1 MYRKEQ
7 AYEMGFTL
15 IELLVVMGIIGA
27 LVSIAV
33 PQYSAYKARAFDTRA
48 QMDLRHVA
56 LAEEAYFLDSEHYLS
71 CSNRNCTVLP
81 GIKTLSQGVTL
92 AITATT
98 TGFTGSS
105 KHNQGSGRLF
115 TWKSDSGGL
124 TH

>member
-1 MYRKEQ
+1 MHKKIKDTTS
-7 AYEMGFTL
+7 GFTL

-71 CSNRNCTVLP
+71 CSNRNCTSLP

-115 TWKSDSGGL
+115 TWRSESGGL
-124 TH
+124 VN

>member
-1 MYRKEQ
+1 MRTKKKLN
-7 AYEMGFTL
+7 AAGFTL

-71 CSNRNCTVLP
+71 CSNRNCTMLP

-105 KHNQGSGRLF
+105 RHNQGSGRLF
-115 TWKSDSGGL
+115 TWRSDGGGL
-124 TH
+124 VY